1 MEARL
6 RQIMANV
13 FNLPTNEI
21 NDDTSPE
28 NTEQWDSIAHLNLV
42 TSIEEEFEIVFSEDQ
57 ISEMLNFK
65 LIILI
70 IKEVTNQN

>member
-42 TSIEEEFEIVFSEDQ
+42 TSIEEEFVIVFSEDQ

>member
-21 NDDTSPE
+21 NDDISPE